1 MFNLLSIFFCGLSIF
16 ALMYVPKLPL
26 ETLAKFNCNT
36 QNTTIRI
43 HLDNNQLNVSNTEYY
58 EENMCNF
65 NCDSNDSFNNVVQKS
80 WNLECCFLINNFNAS
95 LKKMEKIENVYNYF
109 ITYVQINETKVIN
122 PTCVYLVETQCKIS
136 CYDSITMKIV
146 TQATYTGN
154 LIELNSFW
162 IFIIVLSI
170 IWASMAVIWSTQ
182 DSICIDI
189 LGENTKD
196 FGKQRAWGSLGWGLA
211 SIIGGLLVDHF
222 SGNKEEKNYASIY
235 YWGVIL
241 IFFNFL
247 VAYNLKVVE
256 IKKSGQTFKH
266 ILKTCKKVYVLTFF
280 FWVTCLGIFSAILW
294 NFLFW
299 YLEDIVKVND
309 TNQIWIKTIQG
320 MAMGIQCLG
329 GEVPFIFLSG
339 GLIKRLGHRNC
350 MSLVLFTFAIRFF
363 LYSILTNPIWVLPIE
378 ILNGITFGLAY
389 PIIISYVNQIALPNT
404 MNTLIG
410 FSQGLFDG
418 IGASLGG
425 LLGGYLYEIYGGS
438 NTFRLFSYGS
448 LSLGILHVLY
458 TTIGKPEV

>member
-1 MFNLLSIFFCGLSIF
+1 MFSLSSINKNTLAIKLNYLLFHAGTAPIMGFCPTIAKQLGYSPLVVGYMLTYLPILSMITKSSLGFITDKFPVKKMFNLLSIFFCGLSIF

-189 LGENTKD
+189 LG
-196 FGKQRAWGSLGWGLA
+196 
-211 SIIGGLLVDHF
+211 
-222 SGNKEEKNYASIY
+222 
-235 YWGVIL
+235 
-241 IFFNFL
+241 
-247 VAYNLKVVE
+247 
-256 IKKSGQTFKH
+256 
-266 ILKTCKKVYVLTFF
+266 
-280 FWVTCLGIFSAILW
+280 IFSAILW